1 MNPCNFYVDFQT
13 AVGLS
18 GSLAAKITLLFS
30 KKQHNFYF
38 TLYRHKS
45 YHKYSILFDLL
56 LISFKRVSIAIRLRE
71 RPQFRPRCL
80 FPQVNAHPMFIFGQF
95 HIIWPNYGPI
105 PPVSNARWLQF
116 NKGIMWSLNY
126 IM

>member
-1 MNPCNFYVDFQT
+1 MNLCNFYVDFQT

-18 GSLAAKITLLFS
+18 GSLAAKITLLFF

-38 TLYRHKS
+38 TLYGHKS

-71 RPQFRPRCL
+71 RPQFSPHVYFHMLMYTPCL
-80 FPQVNAHPMFIFGQF
+80 FLVNFT
-95 HIIWPNYGPI
+95 
-105 PPVSNARWLQF
+105 
-116 NKGIMWSLNY
+116 
-126 IM
+126 